1 MTSPEIRERLE
12 HSIGDRYKVDRELG
26 RGGMAIVYLATDERH
41 DRLVALKV
49 MHPDLAL
56 ALGRERFLREIRF
69 AAKLSH
75 PHILTV
81 HDSGDADGLLYYV
94 MPYVEG
100 ETLRDRLKREKQ
112 LPVRDAVHIAREVA
126 DALGY
131 AHASGIVHRDIKPDN
146 ILLSSGHAVVADFGI
161 ASAVDLARDEQ
172 ITATGTSL
180 GTPAYMSPEQAMGEK
195 VDARADVWALGCVLY
210 EMLAGEP
217 PFGREARMVLSR
229 SLTAPPPSILRSRVE
244 TPRAIAAIIER
255 ALARNVGERFP
266 SGSAVVE
273 AINTFE
279 GRPTVAPVPAE
290 ISRPPEIAPEPT
302 PAPPVT
308 PAPRSHLA
316 AWLAAGTAF
325 LVVGVVAGFLVFR
338 GPRTEDAATKKAP
351 GNRAIAAHRLSHD
364 SVANQFYLRARA
376 LIARRNQAS
385 VVSALDFFQRAIQR
399 DSSFA
404 VAWAGLSRAAQ
415 FMSQRGLPAPGLSG
429 DSLLALAINASERAL
444 DLDSTNAEIWVVRSR
459 AVFAADPTDPSP
471 RIVALN
477 NAIDIDPDY
486 SDAWSDMALAKEEHL
501 EPDEAQRDWEKAIAL
516 NPKNFTALA
525 FYSLHYMWNKQP
537 ARGLQWADSA
547 VAVDPTY
554 ILGREAAGNLLVD
567 LGQLDKA
574 ERQFLAYLRIT
585 SGREQVNALA
595 GLARVAAGRRDADAA
610 RTHTRR
616 AAALAD
622 SLHPTK
628 HESVLVAE
636 AFAAIGDTA
645 AALRWLNRYQPRADL
660 HFQLHLKKDPAL
672 KWLHGPLGKELLTPN
687 P

>member
-12 HSIGDRYKVDRELG
+12 QSIGDRYKLDRELG
-26 RGGMAIVYLATDERH
+26 RGGMAIVYLATDTRH
-41 DRLVALKV
+41 DRQVALKV

-81 HDSGDADGLLYYV
+81 HDSGDANGLLYYV
-94 MPYVEG
+94 MPYAEG

-112 LPVRDAVHIAREVA
+112 LPVRDAVHVAREVA

-131 AHASGIVHRDIKPDN
+131 AHASGIVHRDIKPEN

-161 ASAVDLARDEQ
+161 ASAVDLARDEHL
-172 ITATGTSL
+172 TATGTSL
-180 GTPAYMSPEQAMGEK
+180 GTPAYMSPEQAMGEN
-195 VDARADVWALGCVLY
+195 VDARADVWALGCVLF

-217 PFGREARMVLSR
+217 PFGREPRMVLSR
-229 SLTAPPPSILRSRVE
+229 SLTGPPPSILKSCLE

-255 ALARNVGERFP
+255 SLARNVGERFP

-273 AINTFE
+273 AINDFE
-279 GRPTVAPVPAE
+279 GRPTVAPVPAD
-290 ISRPPEIAPEPT
+290 ISRPLEVAAEPT
-302 PAPPVT
+302 PARVT
-308 PAPRSHLA
+308 PAQRNQA
-316 AWLAAGTAF
+316 RAWLAAGIAV
-325 LVVGVVAGFLVFR
+325 LVVGAVVGLLAFR
-338 GPRTEDAATKKAP
+338 GSRAANGPPGKAHANSPAAAPRM
-351 GNRAIAAHRLSHD
+351 SHD
-364 SVANQFYLRARA
+364 SVANQFYYRARS
-376 LIARRNQAS
+376 LIARRNHAS

-404 VAWAGLSRAAQ
+404 LAWAGLSRAAQ

-429 DSLLALAINASERAL
+429 DSLLAIAINASERAL

-471 RIVALN
+471 REVALN
-477 NAIDIDPDY
+477 NAIDIDPEY
-486 SDAWSDMALAKEEHL
+486 SDAWSDRAQAMEERF
-501 EPDEAQRDWEKAIAL
+501 ETDEAQRDWEKAIAL

-537 ARGLQWADSA
+537 ALGLKWADSA

-595 GLARVAAGRRDADAA
+595 GLARVAAGRGDAETA
-610 RTHTRR
+610 RSHTRR

-645 AALRWLNRYQPRADL
+645 AALRWLSRYQPREDL

-672 KWLHGPLGKELLTPN
+672 RWLYGPHGKGLLTPN